1 MIVYQLQKVQE
12 IGEELLKLSKW
23 QNSVLDEIA
32 QKKKETNGIYK
43 IIFLF
48 SLYTGDFFKKKCE
61 KKEIVICIRSVFISS

>member
-12 IGEELLKLSKW
+12 IGEELLKLNKW